1 MTGGRSV
8 FRIEGFKHSM
18 RTEARDPGAGA
29 ALVRQN
35 LADRYDQNAS
45 SPVGGENQY
54 GGARFAKDIA
64 GTSQAETNLH
74 AVVGA
79 LPTGAVAQPS
89 MQDLVDVL
97 RATGMRKPQ
106 GSATEFN
113 RQLNH
118 ELRWRRSV
126 QKLWPRQKQAAF
138 PPCRPFEI
146 ERSARGSAME
156 LRSCRNYSWHP
167 IASIRSAP
175 SLPGRPTPRTVTQ
188 CCGNC
193 FRRPPKCA

>member
-1 MTGGRSV
+1 VTGGRSV
-8 FRIEGFKHSM
+8 LRIEGFKHSM

-35 LADRYDQNAS
+35 LADRYDQSAS
-45 SPVGGENQY
+45 RLVGGENQY
-54 GGARFAKDIA
+54 GGAGFAKDIA
-64 GTSQAETNLH
+64 GRSQAETNLH

-118 ELRWRRSV
+118 ELALPPISAEIAAAAKTGGVSALPAIRDRAKRAWLGHGTSQLSELFLAPDSV
-126 QKLWPRQKQAAF
+126 DQIRTIAA
-138 PPCRPFEI
+138 R
-146 ERSARGSAME
+146 AADT
-156 LRSCRNYSWHP
+156 
-167 IASIRSAP
+167 
-175 SLPGRPTPRTVTQ
+175 PGRDAMLRQ
-188 CCGNC
+188 
-193 FRRPPKCA
+193 FL

>member
-8 FRIEGFKHSM
+8 LRIEGFKHSM
-18 RTEARDPGAGA
+18 RTEARDPSAGA

-35 LADRYDQNAS
+35 LADRYDRSAS
-45 SPVGGENQY
+45 RLVGGENQY

-64 GTSQAETNLH
+64 GTSKAETNLH

-79 LPTGAVAQPS
+79 LPPS

-118 ELRWRRSV
+118 ELALPPISAEI
-126 QKLWPRQKQAAF
+126 AAAAKTGGV
-138 PPCRPFEI
+138 
-146 ERSARGSAME
+146 SALSA
-156 LRSCRNYSWHP
+156 
-167 IASIRSAP
+167 IRDRAKRAWLGHGTSQL
-175 SLPGRPTPRTVTQ
+175 SGIILGTR
-188 CCGNC
+188 
-193 FRRPPKCA
+193 